1 MAYTYAT
8 FVSALSTEVNISS
21 TETNF
26 VIILPTIIDQ
36 AEQRIYRDLDL
47 LSTIVSDTSATTS
60 ANQRSFTLPQDQ
72 GRFVTVQSINIFN
85 SSNERVPLTK
95 VSREAI
101 DLLWPSETAASATTI
116 PSKYAPLTDQQVLF
130 GPPPGAAFTVEVI
143 GTIRPAS
150 LSASNTTTFLS
161 QYLPDLFLAA
171 SMVAASGYMRNFGS
185 QADDPKMALS
195 WESDY
200 QMRLA
205 SASAEEM
212 RKKFQ
217 AFGSTGA

>member
-1 MAYTYAT
+1 MAYTYST

-21 TETNF
+21 TEANF

-47 LSTIVSDTSATTS
+47 LSTIVTDTSATTS
-60 ANQRSFTLPQDQ
+60 ASQRAFTLPQDQ

-143 GTIRPAS
+143 GTIRPAP

-171 SMVAASGYMRNFGS
+171 SMVAVSGYMRNFGS

-200 QMRLA
+200 QTRLA